1 MRSKTPNSFSSL
13 RAHHAASSQNATAQS
28 SNETSFGD
36 IREEARSSSRLSLRR
51 RGTLPHRCLQIYE
64 EMSETTN
71 FCRLLPPF
79 LRSSRP
85 DVPFSSHTRRGFPPP
100 EGSPCRKLHKFF
112 SKVPCFWRKLH
123 DFSPKVHSFA
133 RPVPRCR
140 RLLAHRRPPLAAH
153 SASTPR
159 QATASIEQFCRY
171 AKKSFRRTRGGE
183 MGCIEICTTSRR
195 MCQHRNPSSEN
206 QEEAHKPRQRYKPRR
221 GKSTPNCS
229 KREKIVRFYLLHATN
244 SPKTSIFAAR

>member
-1 MRSKTPNSFSSL
+1 MRPKTPNSFSSL
-13 RAHHAASSQNATAQS
+13 RAHRAASCKNATAQS
-28 SNETSFGD
+28 SNDASFGD
-36 IREEARSSSRLSLRR
+36 LREEARSSSRLSLRR
-51 RGTLPHRCLQIYE
+51 RGTLPHRGMQIYE

-71 FCRLLPPF
+71 FCRVLPPI

-85 DVPFSSHTRRGFPPP
+85 NVPSFSHTRRGFPPP

-112 SKVPCFWRKLH
+112 SKVPRFRRKLH

-153 SASTPR
+153 SAPTPR

-171 AKKSFRRTRGGE
+171 AKKSFRRTQGSE

-195 MCQHRNPSSEN
+195 MCQDRSPSSEN
-206 QEEAHKPRQRYKPRR
+206 QE
-221 GKSTPNCS
+221 
-229 KREKIVRFYLLHATN
+229 
-244 SPKTSIFAAR
+244 